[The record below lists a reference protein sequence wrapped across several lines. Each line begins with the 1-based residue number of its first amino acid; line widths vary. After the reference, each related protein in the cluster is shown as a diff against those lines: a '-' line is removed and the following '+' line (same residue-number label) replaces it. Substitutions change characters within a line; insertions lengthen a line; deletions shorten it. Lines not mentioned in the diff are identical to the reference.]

1 MVLEDFLFQP
11 ELPISIAETIIK
23 FTNLKPDRIKL
34 MSRNCRTFAETHLS
48 EEKMVNSYETLFENL
63 IASEKSVES
72 SKA

>member
-1 MVLEDFLFQP
+1 MTLGGLSAEHDTSVKKDVL
-11 ELPISIAETIIK
+11 SK
-23 FTNLKPDRIKL
+23 FTNLKPDRINL

-72 SKA
+72 IEA